1 MEADSTNTPIR
12 SLTETIFVLF
22 LRVVALSC
30 LWFGLQYWALLVGY
44 SHDGLGR
51 FDLLSTPWRVAA
63 TALAV
68 VFPVAAL
75 GLCILAVGAGVPWN
89 RLILVWIAGSTAKGV
104 PFTPGGIGFVEGAIA
119 LALVGS
125 GLSPATATAAALLY
139 RFVSF
144 WMLLGI
150 GWVVVAVRRFRVRG
164 GYSGADLSTKT

>member
-1 MEADSTNTPIR
+1 M
-12 SLTETIFVLF
+12 TIAFE
-22 LRVVALSC
+22 
-30 LWFGLQYWALLVGY
+30 
-44 SHDGLGR
+44 R
-51 FDLLSTPWRVAA
+51 FDTLRPSRSEYVK
-63 TALAV
+63 
-68 VFPVAAL
+68 VFTYTLVNSMTDVAAL